1 MKKKLKRKPRISMA
15 RCRDRV
21 HWLSMKLKREVNPKD
36 VEKDAR
42 DRNSPY
48 HNYIF
53 GLSDK
58 RAAYEHRLWLAR
70 QLLGRIKVLYHD
82 RMGNEVSVR
91 EYVRLEVL
99 EPATHKL
106 RGGYVPRVRA
116 MSTMGLTKQC
126 EEQAI
131 QEQLTW
137 KNRWVGFKAMEAQS
151 HLVDAIVTGIRK
163 FKFKK
168 VRGIK

>member
-1 MKKKLKRKPRISMA
+1 MKKKLKRKPRVSMA

-36 VEKDAR
+36 VEKDAH
-42 DRNSPY
+42 DPNSPY
-48 HNYIF
+48 HSYFQWN
-53 GLSDK
+53 DK
-58 RAAYEHRLWLAR
+58 RAAYEHRLWQAR

-82 RMGNEVSVR
+82 RLGNEVSVR
-91 EYVRLEVL
+91 EYVRLEVM

-116 MSTMGLTKQC
+116 MASSNLIKQC
-126 EEQAI
+126 EDEAI
-131 QEQLTW
+131 QQQLSW
-137 KNRWVGFKAMEAQS
+137 KNRWVGFKAMEAQA

-168 VRGIK
+168 VRGAK

>member
-1 MKKKLKRKPRISMA
+1 MKKRKAKRKPRISMA

-36 VEKDAR
+36 VEKDAH
-42 DRNSPY
+42 DPGSAY
-48 HNYIF
+48 HNYF
-53 GLSDK
+53 QWNDK
-58 RAAYEHRLWLAR
+58 RAAYEHRLWQAR
-70 QLLGRIKVLYHD
+70 QLLGRIKILYHD
-82 RMGNEVSVR
+82 KLGNEVNVR
-91 EYVRLEVL
+91 EYVRLMVE

-116 MSTMGLTKQC
+116 MGNFNLTKQC

-137 KNRWVGFKAMEAQS
+137 KGRWVGFKAMEAQS
-151 HLVDAIVTGIRK
+151 HLVDMIVTGIRK

-168 VRGIK
+168 VRRAK